1 MKDALSKVVWATI
14 VMLPDVNN
22 MIWVEAKRMAM
33 NVEAIRVC
41 AQSRISALVRMQ
53 YRKEEYSKQKAAAV
67 VIEKHIRSFLARTFA
82 SGLLRNKRE
91 KEERKR
97 RSKCAIVVQTIW
109 RRFFWRNRF
118 ILYQER
124 IERERI
130 ERISV
135 ARAKLQEFRQ
145 RERASIILRRVIRSD
160 SIIAIATI
168 SINEICHTLVENSM
182 FINVY
187 TPTTKETFSFTLNE
201 STIRECLEMTLSSW
215 DEMLKESVLN
225 KLLERLLLR
234 VVRGRPIFIFCK
246 RNIVEKGTLVD
257 KRVVSAAGELF
268 ILSIFRSPHDFAF
281 SAYQCSVCQHLRIIL
296 PMFKLHEWLS
306 ESKRKSQLCTMPI
319 DQEKV
324 DTSIKDQKTQKELIE
339 WLVNRVILRMHPSG
353 TMQLLFQFEVEEERI
368 SKHVTKVQ
376 AQWRRLLSLRI
387 AKQRVKNKY
396 EKIFVREISA
406 YAYKNVRTDE
416 CQWMK
421 PIILGDDDI
430 GDPIDEWRIE
440 ETIDSS
446 TGQKQMYYANY
457 ATGMLLYRS
466 SIFKLSGIAVNDSS
480 SLNVLLFGIFQ
491 QGKPLGYLNRTP
503 LV

>member
-1 MKDALSKVVWATI
+1 MAL
-14 VMLPDVNN
+14 
-22 MIWVEAKRMAM
+22 

-53 YRKEEYSKQKAAAV
+53 FRKEEYSKQKAAAV
-67 VIEKHIRSFLARTFA
+67 VIEKHIRSFLARAFA
-82 SGLLRNKRE
+82 SRLLRLKRE
-91 KEERKR
+91 KEESKR

-135 ARAKLQEFRQ
+135 ARAKLREFRQ

-160 SIIAIATI
+160 SIIAIAII

-215 DEMLKESVLN
+215 DEMMN

-246 RNIVEKGTLVD
+246 RNIVEKGTLID

-306 ESKRKSQLCTMPI
+306 ESERKSRLCTMPI
-319 DQEKV
+319 DQAKV
-324 DTSIKDQKTQKELIE
+324 DTSIKDQKSQTELIE
-339 WLVNRVILRMHPSG
+339 WLVKRVILRMHPSG
-353 TMQLLFQFEVEEERI
+353 TMQLLFQFEVEEERTA
-368 SKHVTKVQ
+368 KHVTKVQ

-387 AKQRVKNKY
+387 AKQRVKDQY
-396 EKIFVREISA
+396 EKLFVREISA

-466 SIFKLSGIAVNDSS
+466 SIFKPSIIAVYDSS
-480 SLNVLLFGIFQ
+480 SLNVPLFDIFQ
-491 QGKPLGYLNRTP
+491 QDKPLGYLNRTP